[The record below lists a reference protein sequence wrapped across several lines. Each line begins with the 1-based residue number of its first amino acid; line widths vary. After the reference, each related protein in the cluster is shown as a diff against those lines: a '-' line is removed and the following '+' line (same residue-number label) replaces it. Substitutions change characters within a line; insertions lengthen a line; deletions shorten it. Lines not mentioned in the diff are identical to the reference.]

1 MSELSS
7 VEWCL
12 ITSNYRLS
20 TGGPQLT
27 CQEFR
32 GLIRSKL
39 EESIDEK
46 LSLEFER
53 HCETCEAC
61 AAAYERAETAWNT
74 ARKESFYS
82 TPANL
87 DEQSNHPVIRLA
99 NTVLHLAIKDE
110 SNEIRIEPHGE
121 DLNIAYRTDAELRYT
136 MPLPGYVGT
145 PLIARFKAL
154 ANLDL
159 LEESTPQKGYFPV
172 HYKGKRI
179 DVVLHT
185 IPSTSGESLLLLLP
199 VLA

>member
-1 MSELSS
+1 M
-7 VEWCL
+7 
-12 ITSNYRLS
+12 
-20 TGGPQLT
+20 T

-46 LSLEFER
+46 TSLEFER
-53 HCETCEAC
+53 HREICETCAT
-61 AAAYERAETAWNT
+61 AYERAETAWTT
-74 ARKESFYS
+74 AQKESFYS
-82 TPANL
+82 TPADL
-87 DEQSNHPVIRLA
+87 DEQNNNPVIRLA
-99 NTVLHLAIKDE
+99 NTVLHLAIKDG

-136 MPLPGYVGT
+136 MPLPGYVGI

-159 LEESTPQKGYFPV
+159 IEESTSQKGYFTV
-172 HYKGKRI
+172 RYQGRHVE
-179 DVVLHT
+179 VVLHT
-185 IPSTSGESLLLLLP
+185 VPSQCGESLLLLLP